1 MRIVETVASVVQTR
15 KISTP
20 QVETALEM
28 HALFANQILNAMK
41 MWMAAT
47 LCYLKVTSAEGI
59 LIIPAKLTTP
69 VMGILIVMGIV
80 TVLMWQ
86 NSKKTLAAAPST
98 NPAPHV

>member
-20 QVETALEM
+20 RVETALEM

-41 MWMAAT
+41 MWMVAT
-47 LCYLKVTSAEGI
+47 LRYLRTTSGEGI
-59 LIIPAKLTTP
+59 LIIPAKVAIP
-69 VMGILIVMGIV
+69 VMGILIVTGIV

-86 NSKKTLAAAPST
+86 HSKKTLAATPST
-98 NPAPHV
+98 SPALHV